1 MDTVTVRELESQEE
15 WHEAFPVV
23 RQLRDHLSR
32 MEYLDYLDRM
42 TAKGHRT
49 VGLYV
54 GDALVSVAGL
64 DILINMYYGRHVWVY
79 DLVTDEDH
87 RSEGYG
93 RRLLEFVYDWAERK
107 NCEKVALSSGLQ
119 RNDAHRFYEERVE
132 MDRASYVFTRDL
144 DES

>member
-1 MDTVTVRELESQEE
+1 MDANNIQELETREE
-15 WHEAFPVV
+15 WNEAFPVV

-32 MEYLDYLDRM
+32 EQYLDYLDRM
-42 TAKGHRT
+42 TVNGYRLF
-49 VGLYV
+49 GLYA
-54 GDALVSVAGL
+54 GDDLVSVAGL

-93 RRLLEFVYDWAERK
+93 RRLLEFIYDWAERK

-119 RNDAHRFYEERVE
+119 REDAHRFYEEEVD
-132 MDRASYVFTRDL
+132 MDRASYVFTRQL
-144 DES
+144 RES